1 MKQLTLEEA
10 RANPGLIV
18 IVEFSVSWQRD
29 PKKGAVAFGQQSE
42 DTLTLQSLVN
52 PEASEIIYSSDIK
65 SITSTGEYA
74 FTPVLAK
81 RTIRDTIFDFTDE
94 IEKL

>member
-1 MKQLTLEEA
+1 MNLEEA
-10 RANPGLIV
+10 KSNPGLIV
-18 IVEFSVSWQRD
+18 EIEFSVSWQRD
-29 PKKGAVAFGQQSE
+29 PKRGAVAIGQQSD

-52 PEASEIIYSSDIK
+52 PEASEIIPISQIK

-74 FTPVLAK
+74 FEPKLSK
-81 RTIRDTIFDFTDE
+81 IRDTIFDFADE

>member
-1 MKQLTLEEA
+1 MNLEEA
-10 RANPGLIV
+10 KSNPGLIV
-18 IVEFSVSWQRD
+18 IVEFSVSWNRD
-29 PKKGAVAFGQQSE
+29 PKKGAIAVGQQSD

-74 FTPVLAK
+74 FEPKLSK
-81 RTIRDTIFDFTDE
+81 TIRDTIFDFADE